1 MSFIIGNKCV
11 DCLDTSCVNV
21 CPIDCIHGPIYTDR
35 MGAELFNMSDDEK
48 KGKQLYI
55 NPAECINCGA
65 CVPECPVDAIY
76 SDEREAISLGD
87 EISVHKNYEFFKQVY
102 LKK

>member
-11 DCLDTSCVNV
+11 DCLDTSCVSV

-35 MGAELFNMSDDEK
+35 MGSEVDKMSDEEK
-48 KGKQLYI
+48 KGMQLYI

-76 SDEREAISLGD
+76 SDEKEAILLGD
-87 EISVHKNYEFFKQVY
+87 EVSVHKNYEFFGQIY
-102 LKK
+102 QKK